1 MNEREEFKDDLFK
14 DIIILLDDDDKLIC
28 NYFKRKQFYKRCSLI
43 VMFSISG
50 VGIYFFKLYNYYY
63 YFPFIIFMNSLVLF
77 INFPI
82 LVIHNNIRPVYFGH
96 DLFLDREKLPYL
108 KLNRK
113 DKILFL
119 NRIKWVLVFLFS
131 LLCGIL
137 SDYWLIKTKKSDSL
151 VEIIGVTGGILKI
164 FQLVT
169 QLLTSHL
176 LIQAQKSAYNK
187 SLNNREIE
195 ML

>member
-113 DKILFL
+113 DKIPFL

-137 SDYWLIKTKKSDSL
+137 SDYWLIKQKK
-151 VEIIGVTGGILKI
+151 
-164 FQLVT
+164 
-169 QLLTSHL
+169 
-176 LIQAQKSAYNK
+176 
-187 SLNNREIE
+187 
-195 ML
+195 